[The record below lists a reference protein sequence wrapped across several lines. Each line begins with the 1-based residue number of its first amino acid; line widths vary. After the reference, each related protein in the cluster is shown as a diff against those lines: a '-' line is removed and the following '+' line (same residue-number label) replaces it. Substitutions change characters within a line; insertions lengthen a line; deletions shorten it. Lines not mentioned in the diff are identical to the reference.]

1 MELRCPRRVP
11 LDVNHALGMLH
22 QALNVGTVVAVH
34 RDASPTR
41 DEAHDVIAHNGIAA
55 ARQVGEEIGVPL
67 DHDATGTATSALV
80 RADICRRRHEG
91 LVLGDGLLL
100 GVSQPR
106 SALAL
111 FLPLGR
117 VRLEHGDDTM
127 CRLPARD
134 LARADCRK
142 QVIRPSV
149 VELDGDLL
157 ERVLGARRRD
167 AIALLT
173 KLARKLAASP
183 LGVIG
188 LGEGGE
194 VLAYL
199 CLG

>member
-1 MELRCPRRVP
+1 MALVRPRRVP

-22 QALNVGTVVAVH
+22 QALDVGTVVAVH
-34 RDASPTR
+34 RDASPAR

-117 VRLEHGDDTM
+117 SLQTACGLNAVQSESVMLFQDTYY
-127 CRLPARD
+127 RYIKSF
-134 LARADCRK
+134 RK
-142 QVIRPSV
+142 SWKENIKEFCIRF
-149 VELDGDLL
+149 L
-157 ERVLGARRRD
+157 
-167 AIALLT
+167 
-173 KLARKLAASP
+173 RKGKGKNSL
-183 LGVIG
+183 IG
-188 LGEGGE
+188 IKI
-194 VLAYL
+194 
-199 CLG
+199 